1 MIEPI
6 PIAIVQKTAKL
17 LKVTFD
23 PFQVREH
30 YKTIHADTVTS
41 VDEIVRH
48 MQELVRFT
56 GISFLENRLSVES
69 LEELI
74 ESKCL
79 PLLVFVKDPE
89 PKPFLITGYK
99 KGGGAEGYVFEREG
113 VRDASYSFKTLEYD
127 LYKEG
132 DSGWTVSY
140 LRDMEQSVLVLSPM
154 AINPLVS
161 SPEDN
166 RGPAKPWKR
175 FWHLIL
181 SERRN
186 ISFIYVYALIAGLL
200 SLTTP
205 LGVQAIIGLISGG
218 LILEPI
224 IVLIAFVI
232 LATLIGGI
240 LQVMQA
246 RVVEYVQQRIFARGA
261 FEFAYRI
268 PRIDLEAIS
277 RNYAPELMNRFFDIL
292 TIQKGFAK
300 ILTDMLSS
308 VLQILFGLVLLTFY
322 HPFFVFFGIFLTFVL
337 ILIFRFTGAKGL
349 STSIMESKY
358 KYKVVQWLEE
368 IARTLP
374 TFKLAGFTNISLQRM
389 DSHVS
394 YYLKKRE
401 AHFQILMTQYFSIVF
416 FKTIIT
422 GGILIIGAY
431 LVINR
436 QITLG
441 QFVASD
447 IVIITVLNAV
457 EKIIQNLD
465 QVYDV
470 LTAVD
475 KIGQVTDLPLD
486 SSKGIL
492 LAHTDKTHGFDI
504 KVRNLRYKYP
514 HAQEYAIRNINV
526 DIRSGE
532 KIGIIGTE
540 ASGKT
545 TFMHVISGL
554 LHSYEGIVAYN
565 GISLRDLNVTSLRD
579 DIGDILSVE
588 DIFDGTLQDNITVG
602 KSEVS
607 FEDLMWAIEKVGLL
621 DFVHSLPDGLQTH
634 LTTGGKDIPRSVM
647 QKIILARSIAEH
659 PRLIVIDDFF
669 FNTDLSMQRE
679 MAGFLFDPASK
690 WTVLAVTQSPII
702 LSKCDRIF
710 FFDKGTIVEELRYED
725 LFASPHLQPYVIH
738 TATKQGPA
746 AISPATNATE

>member
-17 LKVTFD
+17 LKVAFD

-41 VDEIVRH
+41 VDEIIRH

-79 PLLVFVKDPE
+79 PLLVFVKVPE
-89 PKPFLITGYK
+89 PTPFLITGYK
-99 KGGGAEGYVFEREG
+99 NGSADGYSFEREG
-113 VRDASYSFKTLEYD
+113 NRFVSYTFKELEDTLYR
-127 LYKEG
+127 EG
-132 DSGWTVSY
+132 DSGWKVSY

-161 SPEDN
+161 SPEEFD
-166 RGPAKPWKR
+166 GPAKPWKR

-186 ISFIYVYALIAGLL
+186 IGFIYVYALIAGLL

-224 IVLIAFVI
+224 VILIAFVI

-277 RNYAPELMNRFFDIL
+277 RSYAPELMNRFFDIL
-292 TIQKGFAK
+292 TIQKGFSK

-308 VLQILFGLVLLTFY
+308 GLQILFGLLLLSFY
-322 HPFFVFFGIFLTFVL
+322 HPFFVFFGIFLALVL
-337 ILIFRFTGAKGL
+337 ILIFRFTGSKGL

-401 AHFQILMTQYFSIVF
+401 AHFRILMTQYFSIVF
-416 FKTIIT
+416 FKTVIT

-475 KIGQVTDLPLD
+475 KIGHVTDLPLD

-504 KVRNLRYKYP
+504 KTRNLAYKHP
-514 HAQEYAIRNINV
+514 HASDYAIRNINL

-532 KIGIIGTE
+532 KIGVIGTE

-554 LHSYEGIVAYN
+554 LHSYEGVVAYN

-621 DFVHSLPDGLQTH
+621 DYVHSLPEGLQTH

-679 MAGFLFDPASK
+679 MAALLFDPAAK

-702 LSKCDRIF
+702 LSKCDRIL
-710 FFDKGTIVEELRYED
+710 FFDKGTVTEELRYED
-725 LFASPHLQPYVIH
+725 LFVAPHLEPYVVKGKLRGSDPDKH
-738 TATKQGPA
+738 AN
-746 AISPATNATE
+746 ISE